1 MEAAWVDFY
10 AKLLSMIQLLAVTT
24 YEVGRY
30 AQVVVICSIPVIVLT
45 VFGVLWLHYRRKRK
59 LDPQEAQLRETISQK
74 IKIQAMEQEFKQTE
88 TDVRFLQDMLQ
99 EKQLQIEFLQNQ
111 LSQRIRNYHDVEARE
126 EQIRQE
132 LQYTENALQEL
143 RQTVQVKEVELHGL
157 QDRLPQQARFLSGIQ
172 EQLVQ
177 GLDRLQGQIQRETPA
192 PLVAV
197 G

>member
-1 MEAAWVDFY
+1 MTSTQNKF
-10 AKLLSMIQLLAVTT
+10 SMIQLLAVTT

-30 AQVVVICSIPVIVLT
+30 AQVVLICSIPVIVLT
-45 VFGVLWLHYRRKRK
+45 VFGVLWLHYRRRKK
-59 LDPQEAQLRETISQK
+59 LDPQEAKLRETISQN
-74 IKIQAMEQEFKQTE
+74 IKIHAMEQEFKQSE

-111 LSQRIRNYHDVEARE
+111 LSQRIRNYHEVESRE
-126 EQIRQE
+126 ESIRQE
-132 LQYTENALQEL
+132 LQQKENALHELKQAVQAKEADMHHLQE
-143 RQTVQVKEVELHGL
+143 RL
-157 QDRLPQQARFLSGIQ
+157 QQQARFLSGLQ

-177 GLDRLQGQIQRETPA
+177 GMERLQGQPQREMPA